1 MKSTHSVDTTHGGF
15 IRREHVAHG
24 GINGSG
30 IGLRRDWRRVP
41 VRYVLAGLALLLAG
55 ALILLATETPGS
67 RFIFGVLSGIAMG
80 GGQAVRISARGTY
93 FGRQSFATIAATGLL
108 CGLPFYVATTATLF
122 RLYDLDLT
130 NEGLTMPA
138 SAALVGCRFGALGYL
153 LAGTPQLAP
162 PQQSPAEG

>member
-1 MKSTHSVDTTHGGF
+1 MGVLFDVNTSRMVASTAAVLACA
-15 IRREHVAHG
+15 V
-24 GINGSG
+24 
-30 IGLRRDWRRVP
+30 IGDRVP

-122 RLYDLDLT
+122 RLYDLNLT

-138 SAALVGCRFGALGYL
+138 AAALVGCRFGALGYL

-162 PQQSPAEG
+162 SQQSPAEG

>member
-67 RFIFGVLSGIAMG
+67 RFIFGVLSVIAMG
-80 GGQAVRISARGTY
+80 EARPSVFRPGAPISDAR
-93 FGRQSFATIAATGLL
+93 
-108 CGLPFYVATTATLF
+108 
-122 RLYDLDLT
+122 
-130 NEGLTMPA
+130 A
-138 SAALVGCRFGALGYL
+138 S
-153 LAGTPQLAP
+153 P
-162 PQQSPAEG
+162 P

>member
-1 MKSTHSVDTTHGGF
+1 MGVLFDVNTSRMVAST
-15 IRREHVAHG
+15 AA
-24 GINGSG
+24 
-30 IGLRRDWRRVP
+30 
-41 VRYVLAGLALLLAG
+41 VLACAVIGDRGPRPLRAG
-55 ALILLATETPGS
+55 
-67 RFIFGVLSGIAMG
+67 RFGIAPGGGVDPVGHRNSGQQVHIRCPFGHRHG

-108 CGLPFYVATTATLF
+108 CGLPFYVATIATLF

-138 SAALVGCRFGALGYL
+138 AAALVGCRFGALGYL

-162 PQQSPAEG
+162 SQQSPAGG